1 MTAAPDPAA
10 ALWRLLL
17 WASPAFP
24 VGSFA
29 HSHGLEWAI
38 EAGDVRDSATLRDW
52 VEDALT
58 FGTGRT
64 DAILLAHAHRA
75 AAARDTA
82 RLAELAAVAAAL
94 APARERR
101 LETLGQGRA
110 FAAALAAWPEVA
122 SALDSL
128 DRDALAYPV
137 AFGAAC
143 GAAGV
148 ALPEALL
155 AYLQAFAGMLVW
167 AAVRAVPLGQT
178 DGLGVLA
185 VIAPLAAQVAAEAQ
199 SAPLDAVGGAA
210 WRLDIAAMRHETQ
223 YTRLFRS

>member
-1 MTAAPDPAA
+1 MTAAPDPAE

-38 EAGDVRDSATLRDW
+38 ETGDVRDSATLRDW
-52 VEDALT
+52 VEDALV
-58 FGTGRT
+58 FGAGRT

-82 RLAELAAVAAAL
+82 RLADLAAVAAAL
-94 APARERR
+94 APAHERR

-110 FAAALAAWPEVA
+110 FAAALAPWPEVA

-167 AAVRAVPLGQT
+167 AAVRAVPLGQS
-178 DGLGVLA
+178 DGLRVLA
-185 VIAPLAAQVAAEAQ
+185 AIAPLAAQVADEAQ

>member
-1 MTAAPDPAA
+1 MTAAPDRAA

-17 WASPAFP
+17 WSSPAFP

-38 EAGDVRDSATLRDW
+38 EAGDVRDATTLREW
-52 VEDALT
+52 VEDALA
-58 FGTGRT
+58 FGAGRT

-75 AAARDTA
+75 AAARETA
-82 RLAELAAVAAAL
+82 RLADLAAFAAAL

-110 FAAALAAWPEVA
+110 FAAALASWPEAA
-122 SALDSL
+122 SALATL

-143 GAAGV
+143 SAARV
-148 ALPEALL
+148 PLAEAIL

-167 AAVRAVPLGQT
+167 AAVRAVPLGQS
-178 DGLGVLA
+178 DGLRVLA
-185 VIAPLAAQVAAEAQ
+185 AIAPLAAQVADEAQ